1 MVTQNKMLHYLHL
14 SAAQRLAGQLAMM
27 FQEMYK
33 RYVMTDVRREEMHIY
48 TFSKVGRTEK
58 KVARF

>member
-1 MVTQNKMLHYLHL
+1 MLHYLHL